1 MSDIFSSSAVLAG
14 ASARPA
20 RPRISRASRVLRIAA
35 TAWVSMAGA
44 SQLVFASY
52 VVLFYGRA
60 QLASQPQRW
69 NEIMNRGYVKGDVVF
84 NAVLGL
90 HLAMAV
96 AIMLGG
102 FLQLMP
108 RWRQLAPGFHRW
120 NGRIYMLLALGM
132 GVGGLSLIWIRGG
145 AAGDLSQH
153 LGTSFNAVLIIAF
166 AGAAWR
172 HARARRFDAHRR
184 AALRLFLVVSGVWF
198 FRVGLM
204 LWLVVNQGPVGFDPR
219 TFTGPFLTLLAFAQT
234 LLPLAVLEAW
244 LRATKETR
252 PVIQWATAGMLIV
265 CGLATLVGSAAAAAI
280 MWWPNM
286 LPTAG

>member
-1 MSDIFSSSAVLAG
+1 
-14 ASARPA
+14 
-20 RPRISRASRVLRIAA
+20 
-35 TAWVSMAGA
+35 MAGA